1 MEYRNSFKEEFPNN
15 PKKKVQLFTE
25 IKKCRENLSINT
37 EMEIKLE
44 NFHGEED
51 FIFILTREKFEGI
64 VYKLINLFSKELND
78 FYKDLINKSLH
89 IDGIEMIGGLVRTP
103 VIEKCIIQVCGNNLS
118 KTNLVD
124 ECMAIGAALFNS
136 YSNSMKNGVKFP
148 LGQFQYIYGYN
159 SYDILYKY
167 NLEKGEIK
175 KGMQL
180 PIAINTKDSN
190 NTTPYSKY
198 LTSNNHNMISFFE
211 MKNNNQVKVI
221 EYFLSIK
228 DFDCYIDNSGYI
240 RLDTLDKKLRQVSG
254 VLLNEKDQYFEII
267 KIEKFLYDINRID
280 QIEGEIQQEKN
291 SLTTK
296 FYENKRLIKNNSLE
310 NIRVNSSTEN
320 LFVGEEVKNIEK
332 DFRSLNKI
340 VNKDAAKQELI
351 KIKNK
356 MARLGKSVDKAI
368 KKKQL
373 YNSDIYSQNNIN
385 YNINTLKF
393 INIDGKDDNKN
404 DSIEIYNI
412 DSNYKPQI
420 KKNENKN
427 DINKNISKNNT
438 NAIRRGKNEE
448 INNFKNSNNNNNYG
462 KGRTSNIH
470 TQKPFK

>member
-1 MEYRNSFKEEFPNN
+1 MDNIIYYILFK
-15 PKKKVQLFTE
+15 
-25 IKKCRENLSINT
+25 
-37 EMEIKLE
+37 
-44 NFHGEED
+44 
-51 FIFILTREKFEGI
+51 EKFEEI
-64 VYKLINLFSKELND
+64 D
-78 FYKDLINKSLH
+78 KSLH

-136 YSNSMKNGVKFP
+136 WSYSRKNRVKFP
-148 LGQFQYIYGYN
+148 LDQFQYIYGYN
-159 SYDILYKY
+159 SYDILYEY

-180 PIAINTKDSN
+180 PIAIN
-190 NTTPYSKY
+190 SKY

-296 FYENKRLIKNNSLE
+296 YYENKRLIKNNSLE

-320 LFVGEEVKNIEK
+320 
-332 DFRSLNKI
+332 
-340 VNKDAAKQELI
+340 
-351 KIKNK
+351 
-356 MARLGKSVDKAI
+356 
-368 KKKQL
+368 
-373 YNSDIYSQNNIN
+373 
-385 YNINTLKF
+385 
-393 INIDGKDDNKN
+393 
-404 DSIEIYNI
+404 
-412 DSNYKPQI
+412 
-420 KKNENKN
+420 
-427 DINKNISKNNT
+427 
-438 NAIRRGKNEE
+438 
-448 INNFKNSNNNNNYG
+448 
-462 KGRTSNIH
+462 
-470 TQKPFK
+470 